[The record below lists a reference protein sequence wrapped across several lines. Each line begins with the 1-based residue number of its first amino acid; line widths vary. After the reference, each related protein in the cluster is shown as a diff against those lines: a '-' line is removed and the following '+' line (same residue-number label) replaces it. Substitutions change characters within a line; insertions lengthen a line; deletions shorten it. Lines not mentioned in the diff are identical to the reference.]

1 MITLEKLKEIIII
14 FFQSIPCNV
23 EISLFGSFLK
33 GDKTRPADID
43 LALKFSTVSS
53 EDARTVLA
61 CEYFESWESYLS
73 ERIGMRAHLSLY
85 EDDDKY
91 IPESLKEASL
101 LLYRSTGK
109 EDEL

>member
-1 MITLEKLKEIIII
+1 
-14 FFQSIPCNV
+14 
-23 EISLFGSFLK
+23 
-33 GDKTRPADID
+33 
-43 LALKFSTVSS
+43 
-53 EDARTVLA
+53 
-61 CEYFESWESYLS
+61 
-73 ERIGMRAHLSLY
+73 MRAHLSLY